1 MFMEE
6 GHPREEMHPKHK
18 TGRRNNGSQEGI
30 SSPSNEL
37 KCIAL
42 DQFLFTRSITSSFQS
57 NMPPNRAAWQ
67 DKAGTTL
74 CIRQTPYPT
83 TLKPGQMVVKP
94 QAWAINPCNALLQDT
109 ALPFI
114 QYPLILGED
123 ISGGVMETG
132 NAVSRFKPGDR
143 VLAFAQGAFRGAAMG
158 GFQEH
163 VIVEEGVACH
173 VPEWMSFVQASVF
186 PLCFTTAA
194 QGLFNKDFLALPRP
208 EIGIEANSAG
218 KSVLIWGGASAVG
231 ANAIQL
237 ARAAG
242 LEVLTTASPQ
252 NFEYVKGLGVSCV
265 FDYRS
270 ETAMEEIVAALDR
283 SACPC
288 AGIFQ
293 AAGADASLKPCLEI
307 AKEAKGNIPV
317 VTTTPVADELVPEG
331 VSAKMVFGDNQ
342 SDILPIWKDF
352 LPSALAR
359 REYVVAPEPEVVQGK
374 GLEGIQEGL
383 DVLKKGVSAKKVV
396 VSAD

>member
-1 MFMEE
+1 
-6 GHPREEMHPKHK
+6 
-18 TGRRNNGSQEGI
+18 
-30 SSPSNEL
+30 
-37 KCIAL
+37 
-42 DQFLFTRSITSSFQS
+42 
-57 NMPPNRAAWQ
+57 MPPNRAAWQ

-74 CIRQTPYPT
+74 CIRQTAYPT
-83 TLKPGQMVVKP
+83 TLAPDQMVIKP
-94 QAWAINPCNALLQDT
+94 WSWAINPCDALLQDT

-114 QYPLILGED
+114 QYPLVLGED
-123 ISGGVMETG
+123 ISGVVMETG
-132 NAVSRFKPGDR
+132 SAVSRFKPGDR
-143 VLAFAQGAFRGAAMG
+143 VLALAQGAFRGAAMG
-158 GFQEH
+158 GFQEY
-163 VIVEEGVACH
+163 VVVEEGVACH

-194 QGLFNKDFLALPRP
+194 QGLFNKDFLTLSRP
-208 EIGIEANSAG
+208 GIGVEP
-218 KSVLIWGGASAVG
+218 KSTRKSILIWGGASAVG

-242 LEVLTTASPQ
+242 MEVLTTASAQ
-252 NFEYVKGLGVSCV
+252 NFDYVKSLGASCG

-270 ETAMEEIVAALDR
+270 ESVVEEIVAALDG

-317 VTTTPVADELVPEG
+317 VTTTPVADKLVPEG
-331 VSAKMVFGDNQ
+331 VSAKMVFGDDQ

-352 LPSALAR
+352 LPSALAQM
-359 REYVVAPEPEVVQGK
+359 EYVVAPEPEVVQSK

-383 DVLKKGVSAKKVV
+383 DVLKKGVSAKKIV